1 MLERI
6 KQLAKAKGVSVRQVE
21 KECGLKSGAVYHWNK
36 SVPSVEKV
44 KRVAEYFGVQIEELL
59 A

>member
-6 KQLAKAKGVSVRQVE
+6 KQLAKKKGVSVRQVE
-21 KECGLKSGAVYHWNK
+21 IDCGLKSGAVYHWNT

-44 KRVAEYFGVQIEELL
+44 KKVADYFGVKIEDLL
-59 A
+59 